1 MNFFYIE
8 TCPVAIAKS
17 HNNAHCIKMI
27 LEYAQMLSTTHRV
40 IDQYYHEVDGKYVFV
55 GLPEDMQKVYKI
67 AHLNHPTTIWVRESV
82 QHYNFMYDV
91 FEALCD
97 EYTYRYGKVHESD
110 SKLRELLRKPPSR
123 LEDNG
128 FKEPPQCM
136 PDKYKVEGNS
146 LQAYRNFYMGD
157 KQWKGWRSEYK
168 KRDKPKWMCV

>member
-8 TCPVAIAKS
+8 ETAKEIAKS

-40 IDQYYHEVDGKYVFV
+40 VDQYYHEVDGKYVFV
-55 GLPEDMQKVYKI
+55 GLPKDMQKLYKI

-97 EYTYRYGKVHESD
+97 ESMTF
-110 SKLRELLRKPPSR
+110 SKFLSLLFCS
-123 LEDNG
+123 
-128 FKEPPQCM
+128 
-136 PDKYKVEGNS
+136 
-146 LQAYRNFYMGD
+146 
-157 KQWKGWRSEYK
+157 KGSVSNTSSAQPEIN
-168 KRDKPKWMCV
+168 

>member
-1 MNFFYIE
+1 M
-8 TCPVAIAKS
+8 
-17 HNNAHCIKMI
+17 
-27 LEYAQMLSTTHRV
+27 
-40 IDQYYHEVDGKYVFV
+40 
-55 GLPEDMQKVYKI
+55 YK
-67 AHLNHPTTIWVRESV
+67 
-82 QHYNFMYDV
+82 V

-97 EYTYRYGKVHESD
+97 EYTYRYGKVHQSD
-110 SKLRELLRKPPSR
+110 RLLRNMLRTPPSR

-168 KRDKPKWMCV
+168 KRDKPKWMCI